1 MRLLHTSDWHL
12 GQSLMKVSREREHQ
26 QFLDFLVATVRQE
39 DIDTVIVAGDIFD
52 TTTPAS
58 YARELYHEAIRG
70 LKQAGLCNL
79 VLVGGNHDSVAVL
92 DESRAL
98 LGLLNVIVVS
108 SAPQRPEEAVF
119 DLVNREGEVI
129 GLFCAVPF
137 LRLRDVLE
145 SLPGQDASQRQA
157 RLQAAIADYY
167 QRCFYAALIRRQD
180 RPIPI
185 VGSGHLTTVG
195 GVASESVREIY
206 IGTLDAFPGE
216 AFPPFDYL
224 ALGHLHRAQ
233 AVRNAPRIR
242 YSGAPI
248 PMSFDEVGQQ
258 KVLLKV
264 ALGAEADVGMALP
277 GQERIPASLHE
288 IPIPLFQCL
297 EVVRGPAETVLSR
310 CGELARRGESIWLSL
325 EIEGDVAMNIFRQQ
339 LDQRIADSALQV
351 LCVRRARQ
359 SAGVT
364 IQNHHA
370 GELLQHLQPEEVFE
384 RRLSSEALEDED
396 RRILRN
402 LFAQLMARLKEENG
416 HENSE
421 IAS

>member
-1 MRLLHTSDWHL
+1 MKLLHTSDWHL
-12 GQSLMKVSREREHQ
+12 GQSLMKVSREREHRL
-26 QFLDFLVATVRQE
+26 FLDFLVSTVRQE
-39 DIDTVIVAGDIFD
+39 AIDTVIVAGDIFD

-108 SAPQRPEEAVF
+108 SAPQRPEDAVF
-119 DLVNREGEVI
+119 DLFNHAGEVI

-137 LRLRDVLE
+137 LRLRDVLD

-157 RLQAAIADYY
+157 RLQAAIASYY
-167 QRCFYAALIRRQD
+167 QACYEAALIRRQD
-180 RPIPI
+180 RTIPI

-233 AVRNAPRIR
+233 AVKNAPRIR

-264 ALGAEADVGMALP
+264 VLGQEADAEAQLP
-277 GQERIPASLHE
+277 GEGRIPASLYD
-288 IPIPLFQCL
+288 IPIPLFQSL
-297 EVVRGPAETVLSR
+297 QVIRGAADSVLSR
-310 CGELARRGESIWLSL
+310 CVDLARHGESVWLSL
-325 EIEGDVAMNIFRQQ
+325 ELEGEVSMTVFRQQ
-339 LDQRIADSALQV
+339 LDQRIADSRLQV
-351 LCVRRARQ
+351 LCVRRVRQ
-359 SAGVT
+359 SESKA
-364 IQNHHA
+364 IENRHS
-370 GELLQHLQPEEVFE
+370 GELLQHLQPQEVFE
-384 RRLSSEALEDED
+384 RRLASEGLEDAD
-396 RRILRN
+396 RRTLTT
-402 LFAQLMARLKEENG
+402 LFAQLMERVKEENG

-421 IAS
+421 TAS